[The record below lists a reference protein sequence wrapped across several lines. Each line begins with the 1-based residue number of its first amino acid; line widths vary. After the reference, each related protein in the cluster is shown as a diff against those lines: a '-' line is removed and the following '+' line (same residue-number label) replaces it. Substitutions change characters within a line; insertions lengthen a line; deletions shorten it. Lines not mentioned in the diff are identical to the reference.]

1 MNQLIACILLFL
13 RKECQKWPNLLLIIV
28 YEWLNEVVMYIYL
41 HSWVYSAKRKNRP
54 MHFSYG
60 INNTHFDLIKKNYF
74 TGFCSVTN
82 LDLHFVDMNRY
93 ASLQRSLV
101 THLYTVTKTWWQ
113 THTPV
118 QILKREVCYATYVW
132 GWMMNFCFVR
142 SSYYLCL
149 IIINNGWWIFIGNFV
164 HI

>member
-1 MNQLIACILLFL
+1 MNQLIACILLLL

-101 THLYTVTKTWWQ
+101 THLNTVTKTWWQ
-113 THTPV
+113 THSRTDP
-118 QILKREVCYATYVW
+118 QTWSLLC
-132 GWMMNFCFVR
+132 
-142 SSYYLCL
+142 YLCVRMNDELAFTL
-149 IIINNGWWIFIGNFV
+149 ILLSVFNNNY
-164 HI
+164 